1 MRTLGRDLCRN
12 QRRKRGEKKRAQK
25 DLHTA
30 LDPAL
35 ARMSLY
41 SFPEGWSVGP
51 AVRTFLFSAGTTAAK
66 SRMEM
71 RRPVTLLRRD
81 RIFRL
86 GLRAIESGLSL
97 VQIVTPCDP
106 GEKKKCRQSHD
117 ARHREE
123 PCPAHLL

>member
-1 MRTLGRDLCRN
+1 
-12 QRRKRGEKKRAQK
+12 
-25 DLHTA
+25 
-30 LDPAL
+30 
-35 ARMSLY
+35 MSLY

-51 AVRTFLFSAGTTAAK
+51 TLRTFLFSAGTTAAK

-71 RRPVTLLRRD
+71 RRPVTLLRWD

-86 GLRAIESGLSL
+86 GLRTIESGLSIIE
-97 VQIVTPCDP
+97 IVTPCDQR
-106 GEKKKCRQSHD
+106 EKKKCRQSHD